1 MTDVRIER
9 DCLGEME
16 IPNDQY
22 YGIQT
27 HRMEKVSG
35 TANLPVIFYPD
46 MHYALAQI
54 KKAAAIANGKIGA
67 MPADVSK
74 AIAQACAMWPA
85 LKRARRCTKPPP
97 SLTANRPPVL
107 RLNWP
112 PAQMRC

>member
-67 MPADVSK
+67 MPTDVSK
-74 AIAQACAMWPA
+74 AIAQACDEIADRQIQRPVPVGYVA
-85 LKRARRCTKPPP
+85 GRR
-97 SLTANRPPVL
+97 LHL
-107 RLNWP
+107 R
-112 PAQMRC
+112 

>member
-54 KKAAAIANGKIGA
+54 KE
-67 MPADVSK
+67 
-74 AIAQACAMWPA
+74 A
-85 LKRARRCTKPPP
+85 L
-97 SLTANRPPVL
+97 
-107 RLNWP
+107 
-112 PAQMRC
+112 

>member
-54 KKAAAIANGKIGA
+54 KKAAAIAQRQDRCNAGRRINGHCSGLRRN
-67 MPADVSK
+67 ADRQ
-74 AIAQACAMWPA
+74 IQ
-85 LKRARRCTKPPP
+85 
-97 SLTANRPPVL
+97 
-107 RLNWP
+107 
-112 PAQMRC
+112 

>member
-54 KKAAAIANGKIGA
+54 KKAAAIATVRSVPCRLMFPRLLLRPA
-67 MPADVSK
+67 MK
-74 AIAQACAMWPA
+74 C
-85 LKRARRCTKPPP
+85 
-97 SLTANRPPVL
+97 
-107 RLNWP
+107 
-112 PAQMRC
+112 

>member
-74 AIAQACAMWPA
+74 AIAQACDEM
-85 LKRARRCTKPPP
+85 LTGKFNDSSRSICGRAAATLA
-97 SLTANRPPVL
+97 ST
-107 RLNWP
+107 
-112 PAQMRC
+112 

>member
-67 MPADVSK
+67 IRRIKGHCSGLRRNADRQ
-74 AIAQACAMWPA
+74 IQ
-85 LKRARRCTKPPP
+85 
-97 SLTANRPPVL
+97 
-107 RLNWP
+107 
-112 PAQMRC
+112 

>member
-54 KKAAAIANGKIGA
+54 KKAAAIAATAAALPIGEAYVAGK
-67 MPADVSK
+67 V
-74 AIAQACAMWPA
+74 A
-85 LKRARRCTKPPP
+85 LR
-97 SLTANRPPVL
+97 SLKNKK
-107 RLNWP
+107 NK
-112 PAQMRC
+112 